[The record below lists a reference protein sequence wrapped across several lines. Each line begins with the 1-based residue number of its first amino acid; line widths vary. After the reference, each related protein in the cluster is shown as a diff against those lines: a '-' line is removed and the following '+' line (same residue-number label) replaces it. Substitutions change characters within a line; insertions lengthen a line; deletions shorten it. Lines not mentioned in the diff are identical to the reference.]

1 MEKLYIENEQIIM
14 NESLSIESTPFKTVS
29 KIQSRFKLMKRFLIW
44 RKSGSQANFLFF
56 SPLFCILCQVY
67 AEAEIKKIYF
77 FFFLSTTLVQK
88 V

>member
-44 RKSGSQANFLFF
+44 RKSGSQTNFLFF
-56 SPLFCILCQVY
+56 FLLCFVFCARFMQKL
-67 AEAEIKKIYF
+67 KSKGF
-77 FFFLSTTLVQK
+77 FFIIFLFLF
-88 V
+88 